1 MDLIFCSFISLLTY
15 IIGYLVGKLASEKRI
30 KESLQNAAK
39 SEIKAARIFMVIRAY
54 RNQLY
59 RKETELKSLP
69 KSKQNLKGFDYIDV
83 KSKLEIVRKI
93 EEDVANEM

>member
-1 MDLIFCSFISLLTY
+1 MKIIILIMFYYS
-15 IIGYLVGKLASEKRI
+15 GYLTGKLCSLEKANRYQQ
-30 KESLQNAAK
+30 SAAK
-39 SEIKAARIFMVIRAY
+39 AEIKAARVSMVIRSY

-69 KSKQNLKGFDYIDV
+69 KSKQNLKGFDYMDV

-93 EEDVANEM
+93 EEDVANEMQEI

>member
-1 MDLIFCSFISLLTY
+1 MKIIILLLFY
-15 IIGYLVGKLASEKRI
+15 FIGYLVGKLCSDEKVERYQQ
-30 KESLQNAAK
+30 SAAK
-39 SEIKAARIFMVIRAY
+39 AEIKAARVSMVIRAY

-93 EEDVANEM
+93 EEDVANEMQEI